1 MTTGNRI
8 SLIDRFYLRYLDDEN
23 SANFVASVARH
34 YLTSTLERL
43 AEFGQQL
50 SRRGA
55 VLALAFLGSYESN
68 PTLGRALKDG
78 DRVVRLL
85 AENAIREVWCRD
97 GSESQRQQ
105 LAILIRLNHGY
116 QFEEALEAASLL
128 IQQAPRFAEAWNQRA
143 IAHYR
148 LGQFDAAAND
158 CQQTVE
164 LNPHHFGAIVGM
176 AHCYL
181 ELGEGFAAL
190 ECFRRA
196 VEVNPGL
203 EAVRGQIEFLERAL
217 EEI

>member
-1 MTTGNRI
+1 VTTGNRI

>member
-1 MTTGNRI
+1 MTTSNPI
-8 SLIDRFYLRYLDDEN
+8 PLIDRLYLRYLDEES
-23 SANFVASVARH
+23 SANFVASVSRH

-43 AEFGQQL
+43 AVVGQRL

-55 VLALAFLGSYESN
+55 VLALGFLGSYESN
-68 PTLGRALKDG
+68 ATLGRALKDG
-78 DRVVRLL
+78 DRIVRIL
-85 AENAIREVWCRD
+85 AENSIREVWCRD
-97 GSESQRQQ
+97 GSETQRQQ
-105 LAILIRLNHGY
+105 LAILVRLNHGY
-116 QFEEALEAASLL
+116 QFEEALEIASLL

-148 LGQFDAAAND
+148 LGQFEAAAND
-158 CQQTVE
+158 CQQTLE
-164 LNPHHFGAIVGM
+164 LNPCHFGAIVGM

-181 ELGEGFAAL
+181 EMGEGFAAL

-196 VEVNPGL
+196 VEVHPGL